1 MDAAQG
7 RLSRPVTDAVPVP
20 DAARWLSRRRARL
33 PAAGASPR
41 GLLRRLLLGSYGAF
55 VRGRG
60 DERALDR
67 APGAAC
73 PFGETRSARPVGRAR
88 RRRRLCRRGRLD
100 VVIFTAAMRGML
112 IYFCAPL
119 GTASLKTRIR

>member
-7 RLSRPVTDAVPVP
+7 RLSRPVPDAVPVP
-20 DAARWLSRRRARL
+20 DAPRWLSRRRARL

-41 GLLRRLLLGSYGAF
+41 SLLRRLLLGSDGAL

-67 APGAAC
+67 APGAA
-73 PFGETRSARPVGRAR
+73 RPSGKTYSFRPMGGAR
-88 RRRRLCRRGRLD
+88 RWRCLCRSGRLD
-100 VVIFTAAMRGML
+100 VVIFAAVKSGLL
-112 IYFCAPL
+112 IHADIWAPF
-119 GTASLKTRIR
+119 

>member
-1 MDAAQG
+1 A
-7 RLSRPVTDAVPVP
+7 P
-20 DAARWLSRRRARL
+20 RWLSRRRARL

-41 GLLRRLLLGSYGAF
+41 SLLRRLLLGSYGAF

-100 VVIFTAAMRGML
+100 VVILTAAMTGML
-112 IYFCAPL
+112 IHSCGHLALHPL
-119 GTASLKTRIR
+119 KERESSVEENSTGALLIHR